1 MFEDLLR
8 EFDDVIKGKR
18 KRPRGQPSA
27 SSSSAPQDQEAVPPP
42 EPPLSKIDERYYTAV
57 DAGWTEIPSQPSA
70 QLWKLALGKK
80 NQHKT
85 ITEQMWLRKLEW
97 DAKMTVDQMI
107 KAIMKHDG
115 QAVASPEMEVEPR
128 GRKGRPRSVQ
138 PATSRGKPK

>member
-1 MFEDLLR
+1 MKDS
-8 EFDDVIKGKR
+8 DDVIKGKG
-18 KRPRGQPSA
+18 KRSRGQPSA
-27 SSSSAPQDQEAVPPP
+27 TSSSAPQDREAVPPP
-42 EPPLSKIDERYYTAV
+42 EPPLSKIDERFYIAV
-57 DAGWTEIPSQPSA
+57 DAGWTEIQPQPST

-85 ITEQMWLRKLEW
+85 ITEPMWLRKLEW
-97 DAKMTVDQMI
+97 DAKMTTDQMI

-115 QAVASPEMEVEPR
+115 QAVASPEMEAEPR